1 MLQTLRIKNFAL
13 IEDQTIS
20 FKNGF
25 NVLVGETGA
34 GKSLVLDAL
43 GFVLGNKAN
52 KLNLRKGKDKLF
64 VQAVFDCVSE
74 NVKGVLSDNG
84 IDCDNDE
91 LIFSRSMNS
100 DGKTE
105 SRINGVIVPASVVKS
120 VSVLIIDTCEQ
131 NENIQLLNSKNHLS
145 ILDSFS
151 STDIN
156 KTKKEIDDVLDE
168 YGKIKSLMLEIGGN
182 SNNREREL
190 ELLDYQIKD
199 IESADLKVG
208 EDVSLK
214 EQISKLYNYEK
225 IVDCLKVAN
234 NNLSNVCDLLY
245 DSKTNLETALQFDDS
260 LSDFSQRVS
269 SVEIELQDVND
280 SIVQYLDGTDFDGNL
295 LNSYE
300 SRLETISLLKKK
312 YGSSIEQVLEYLA
325 EIQKKYDN
333 LLFGEKKLESLE
345 KEGAVLRN
353 KLYALCVKLSEQRH
367 KVASIIEN
375 NVMQELKLL
384 GFKNA
389 VFKVGFAELPSVEN
403 ATFSKSGLDVV
414 EFLLS
419 ANLGQD
425 LKSLSKT
432 ISGGE
437 MSRFMLAIK
446 NVFAKCLNA
455 STLVFDE
462 IDTGI
467 SGDVGQKV
475 AERLALLSKTHQLIC
490 ITHLSQVAAMADNY
504 IYVSKHVLNEETYTE
519 ISYLYGNDIVKYIA
533 SISGAEPTNVAL
545 QFASELKIKAE
556 NFKNSLS

>member
-13 IEDQTIS
+13 IEDQTIA
-20 FKNGF
+20 FKKGF

-43 GFVLGNKAN
+43 SFVLGSKSN

-64 VQAVFDCVSE
+64 VQAVFDYVSKSVK
-74 NVKGVLSDNG
+74 NVLMDNG
-84 IDCDNDE
+84 IDFDNDE
-91 LIFSRSMNS
+91 LIFSRTMNM

-105 SRINGVIVPASVVKS
+105 SRINGVIVPVSVVKYIS
-120 VSVLIIDTCEQ
+120 AMIVDTCEQ
-131 NENIQLLNSKNHLS
+131 NENVQLLNVKNHLT

-151 STDIN
+151 SA
-156 KTKKEIDDVLDE
+156 EIDKVKTEIENALDE
-168 YGKIKSLMLEIGGN
+168 YNNIKSLMNEIGGN
-182 SNNREREL
+182 SSNREREL

-199 IESADLKVG
+199 IENADLKIG
-208 EDVSLK
+208 EDVLLK
-214 EQISKLYNYEK
+214 EQISKLYNFEK
-225 IVDCLKVAN
+225 IVDSLKN
-234 NNLSNVCDLLY
+234 TNDNLSNVCEKLHN
-245 DSKTNLETALQFDDS
+245 SKNSLNCAVQFDES
-260 LSDFSQRVS
+260 LFDLSERVS
-269 SVEIELQDVND
+269 SVEIELQDINE
-280 SIVQYLDGTDFDGNL
+280 SIVQYLNETEFDNNL
-295 LNSYE
+295 VNSYE
-300 SRLETISLLKKK
+300 NRMETISLLKKK
-312 YGSSIEQVLEYLA
+312 YGSSIEDVLGYLA
-325 EIQKKYDN
+325 EIKKKYDN
-333 LLFGEKKLESLE
+333 LLFGEKKLEVLE
-345 KEGAVLRN
+345 KDCLLLRK
-353 KLYALCVKLSEQRH
+353 KLYNLSLNLSDIRHAVALE
-367 KVASIIEN
+367 IEN
-375 NVMQELKLL
+375 NVMQELKML

-389 VFKVGFAELPSVEN
+389 VFKVGFSNLPSLEDAV
-403 ATFSKSGLDVV
+403 FSKNGLDCV

-455 STLVFDE
+455 TTLVFDE
-462 IDTGI
+462 VDTGI

-504 IYVSKHVLNEETYTE
+504 VFVSKNVLNGETYTE
-519 ISYLYGNDIVKYIA
+519 ISYLLNNDIVKYIA

-545 QFASELKIKAE
+545 QFASELKLKAD
-556 NFKNSLS
+556 NFKNNLL

>member
-280 SIVQYLDGTDFDGNL
+280 SIVQYLDGTDLDGNL

-300 SRLETISLLKKK
+300 FRLETISLLKKK

-345 KEGAVLRN
+345 KESAVLRN

-519 ISYLYGNDIVKYIA
+519 ISYLYDNDIVKYIA